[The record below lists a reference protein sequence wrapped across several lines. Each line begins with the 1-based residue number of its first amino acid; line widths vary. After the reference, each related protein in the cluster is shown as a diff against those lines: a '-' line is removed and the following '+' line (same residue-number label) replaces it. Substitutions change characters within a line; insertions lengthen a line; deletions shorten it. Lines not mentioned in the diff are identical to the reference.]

1 CFFRRPLFTQSLLKN
16 FCAWPRTFAV
26 GKVPSRRPS
35 VFARWEGSVYGKS
48 MPPPYERHVFVCINR
63 RAPGDPK
70 GCCAEQGSEQVHST
84 FKGGVAR
91 RGLRGRVRVNSAG
104 CLDACAL
111 GVSVVI
117 YPEGVWYG
125 GVKPEDVN
133 EIIEQHLIGGRP
145 VERLFMRL
153 RPP

>member
-1 CFFRRPLFTQSLLKN
+1 
-16 FCAWPRTFAV
+16 
-26 GKVPSRRPS
+26 
-35 VFARWEGSVYGKS
+35 

-70 GCCAEQGSEQVHST
+70 GCCAEKGSEEVHSI
-84 FKGGVAR
+84 FKAEVAR

-117 YPEGVWYG
+117 YPEAVWFCFFKHKAAY
-125 GVKPEDVN
+125 

-153 RPP
+153 RPPTAVSASATSAEKPQ

>member
-1 CFFRRPLFTQSLLKN
+1 M
-16 FCAWPRTFAV
+16 
-26 GKVPSRRPS
+26 GKVAPRAGNR
-35 VFARWEGSVYGKS
+35 FARSEGSVYGNR

-70 GCCAEQGSEQVHST
+70 GCCAEKGSEEVHSI
-84 FKGGVAR
+84 FKAEVAR

-104 CLDACAL
+104 CLDACAQ

-125 GVKPEDVN
+125 GVRPGDVN

-153 RPP
+153 RPLAVSSASAPSAEKPQ